1 MPVYNDDRE
10 VTYEIVEEI
19 GVISTQST
27 GWTRELNVVAWNGGQ
42 AKYDIREWSPMRD
55 RMGRGVT
62 LNEQEMRAIMNLL
75 KNRNRGMARRG
86 SGERMSYTGP
96 VRTYSEPPQE
106 MPSEERPPEAKLE
119 ELHEADSFDDPIP
132 GQEASFGAAA
142 DEGGDAQVSQELV
155 S

>member
-86 SGERMSYTGP
+86 SGERTSYAGP
-96 VRTYSEPPQE
+96 VRTYSEPASQE
-106 MPSEERPPEAKLE
+106 APAEAKME
-119 ELHEADSFDDPIP
+119 ELNEADSFDDPIP
-132 GQEASFGAAA
+132 GQEASFETAT